1 MFPLVQPQ
9 NRHQQMEGSK
19 HLDWRANVPPAALRT
34 LSFRT
39 TIDNAKTWCWW
50 WWRKSLNFTIIII
63 MSKLWQ
69 FKSELVTL
77 GAGLWTASPL
87 LLQLLH
93 PSCTKSTLAAL
104 SENLNEIEIENCNWI
119 SIWYW
124 ISLLHPSCN
133 KFTLAAVSKNCN
145 LNWNWKWIWLWNW
158 DWKLKLSWAP
168 PAAALALQFL
178 EIKNWTEI
186 RNWNW
191 IGFLMH
197 PSCIVAPNHLDRTY
211 WKGKLKTTGGGMNKR
226 GRGHKQKYV
235 ALLILCFSVPW

>member
-1 MFPLVQPQ
+1 
-9 NRHQQMEGSK
+9 
-19 HLDWRANVPPAALRT
+19 
-34 LSFRT
+34 
-39 TIDNAKTWCWW
+39 
-50 WWRKSLNFTIIII
+50 

-104 SENLNEIEIENCNWI
+104 SENLNEIEIENWNWI

-124 ISLLHPSCN
+124 ISLLQPSCN

-145 LNWNWKWIWLWNW
+145 LNWNWKWIWIWNW

-197 PSCIVAPNHLDRTY
+197 PSCTKSPWPHLLKRETKNNRGRNEQ
-211 WKGKLKTTGGGMNKR
+211 KGKRAQTEICGSSDSLLLSAV
-226 GRGHKQKYV
+226 V
-235 ALLILCFSVPW
+235 AHSTAAAAVQGWNLSVPSVPAAV